1 MAAPTYGMESMKSKK
16 EAIREYASAAFEAA
30 IGAWLQP
37 LSRVADALEGDPDL
51 LPTLQNPAAP
61 FEERK
66 QVLDGV
72 IPPGTL
78 EPVRNFLYLLLED
91 RQLSRLPEVIREFLR
106 LAKPE
111 EAGPVAQVVTA
122 VPLNGEEQAALE
134 GRLRDRFG
142 QGLRFAYKVDPS
154 ILGGVYVQVGDV
166 VIDGSLA
173 GRLGRLRE
181 QLVADTD

>member
-1 MAAPTYGMESMKSKK
+1 MRNKK
-16 EAIREYASAAFEAA
+16 EAIQEYASAAFEAA

-37 LSRVADALEGDPDL
+37 LSDVADALQRDPDL
-51 LPTLQNPAAP
+51 LPTLQDPSLP
-61 FEERK
+61 FEERR
-66 QVLDGV
+66 QVLDRV

-91 RQLSRLPEVIREFLR
+91 RFLSRLSEVLREFLR

-122 VPLNGEEQAALE
+122 IPLNPEEQAALE
-134 GRLRDRFG
+134 ARLRARFG
-142 QGLRFAYKVDPS
+142 EGLRFAYQVDPS

-181 QLVADTD
+181 QLTADTD